1 MKPSGYLL
9 MLAVLLAFSGAEYG
23 ASRLAW
29 GGMGVLGALALL
41 VAAQTA
47 YFVLVSMHL
56 KDETAALRKVAAL
69 PLGLGTLY
77 AVVLMS
83 ESVWR
88 HL

>member
-1 MKPSGYLL
+1 MEPARYLV

-23 ASRLAW
+23 ATLLSVAPPTMRA
-29 GGMGVLGALALL
+29 VLVLL

-56 KDETAALRKVAAL
+56 KDETRALRRVAAL
-69 PLGLGTLY
+69 PLLLGALY
-77 AVVLMS
+77 ALVLVT
-83 ESVWR
+83 ESTWR